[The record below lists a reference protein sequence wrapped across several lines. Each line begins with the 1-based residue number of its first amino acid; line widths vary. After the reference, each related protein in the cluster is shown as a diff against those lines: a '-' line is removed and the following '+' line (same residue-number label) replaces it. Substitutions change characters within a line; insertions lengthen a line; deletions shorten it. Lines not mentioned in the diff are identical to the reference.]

1 MSKII
6 MGIEVENR
14 RETAT
19 EVQKLLTDFGCF
31 IKTRLGL
38 HEASDNREMCSEK
51 GLIILEFIKDTQ
63 KEAIQLEE
71 SLKKIHGVVVKKME
85 F

>member
-6 MGIEVENR
+6 MGIQINERSSAVKD
-14 RETAT
+14 
-19 EVQKLLTDFGCF
+19 VQSLLSDYGCY

-38 HEASDNREMCSEK
+38 HEADTDSCSNK
-51 GLIILEFIKDTQ
+51 GLIILEFIDKSDE
-63 KEAIQLEE
+63 EAAKLEE
-71 SLKKIHGVVVKKME
+71 KLSGIRSVIVKKMV